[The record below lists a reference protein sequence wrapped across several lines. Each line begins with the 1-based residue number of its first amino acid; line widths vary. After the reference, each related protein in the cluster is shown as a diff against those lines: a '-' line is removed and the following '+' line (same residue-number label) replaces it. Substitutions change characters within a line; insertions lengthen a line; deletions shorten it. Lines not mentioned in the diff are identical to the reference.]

1 MKNFKRFICGFLVLV
16 LCFVFINNEVSAA
29 TSCTKYEDYY
39 FFVLIE
45 TEDYW
50 NDHKNTAWQ
59 IKNGTD
65 FESLPKTRQ
74 NFKTGVYCL
83 QKSENDCNNFDG
95 KKMGL
100 DEFYRK
106 YIAALQGT
114 EKTITLGGKTATST
128 LHYIQENNNGVV
140 KKYVTHGRWDKL
152 ADNSND
158 IQSFTTYVD
167 VSDVNY
173 DELVTGSFLPNT
185 SISMD
190 YSTSDGYRYQN
201 IRAEI
206 TRNVDVNDWTTV
218 ANGVN
223 AFEVVWGSNSIK
235 KSILAPALAYDEY
248 EVCEE
253 SADPSLYTAKI
264 YYLYKDT
271 NKTAATTFSRQYADG
286 DGERISSPIISGCT
300 PDLANVDVRIN
311 GGNFEKTVYYTCAV
325 ADNPK
330 TGNIL
335 FIVCMIVGFSSLA
348 YFLYWVFVGRKKT
361 SEEV

>member
-1 MKNFKRFICGFLVLV
+1 MRNFKRFICGFLVLV
-16 LCFVFINNEVSAA
+16 LCFVFANNKVSAA

-50 NDHKNTAWQ
+50 NEHRTATWQ

-74 NFKTGVYCL
+74 NFQSGVYCL
-83 QKSENDCNNFDG
+83 QKNEDDCKNFDG

-100 DEFYRK
+100 KDFYIK

-114 EKTITLGGKTATST
+114 EKTITLGGRTTTSK
-128 LHYIQENNNGVV
+128 LHYIQENSNGVV

-152 ADNSND
+152 VDNSND
-158 IQSFTTYVD
+158 IQSFTSYVD

-173 DELVTGSFLPNT
+173 DKLVAGSFLPNT

-206 TRNVDVNDWTTV
+206 TRNVDADDWATV
-218 ANGVN
+218 AKDVN
-223 AFEVVWGSNSIK
+223 AFEVVWGSNPNKRSV
-235 KSILAPALAYDEY
+235 LAPALAYDEY

-253 SADPSLYTAKI
+253 SGDPSLYTAKI

-271 NKTAATTFSRQYADG
+271 NKTAATTFTRQYADG
-286 DGERISSPIISGCT
+286 EGENVPSPTISGCVA
-300 PDLANVDVRIN
+300 DLANVNVKIN
-311 GGNFEKTVYYTCAV
+311 GGDFEKTVYYTCTV
-325 ADNPK
+325 DHNVQ
-330 TGNIL
+330 TGNTL
-335 FIVCMIVGFSSLA
+335 FIICMIIGFSSLG
-348 YFLYWVFVGRKKT
+348 YFLYWLFIGRKKANQ
-361 SEEV
+361 EV